1 MRRTPQPAITWLK
14 SVDLKLSSL
23 KSLVAGIVA
32 ASSLIGLPMVGQESD
47 GGGMVIPGVDTPAWQ
62 QPASTITLDEIH
74 RGQKGYGI
82 SVFAG
87 YETERFEVEVL
98 GVLRDFSPQASA
110 IIARLTGQGLEESG
124 VIAGMSGSPVY
135 IDGRLAG
142 AVAFSWNYAK
152 EAIAGIT
159 PIHEMRQIAAT
170 APAGSGESS
179 SWRRFSQ
186 TPVMTFDELFE
197 GDFSTDL
204 LAAELRKLKPN
215 LASGAQPGVVWATGG
230 FGQLSQGLLSGALG
244 AVSNAGTMSLR
255 SGAALLGDTG
265 AGVPDL
271 SLGPGSPVAAALIR
285 GDLQLAATGTVT
297 DRLGDQVLAFGHPF
311 LGYGPVRLP
320 MAAAEVIT
328 VISSTANSFK
338 LSNLGPVVGAFEED
352 RRAGVLGRL
361 EAEAPTLPLEIRI
374 SGAGIQDDQTFRMEI
389 AQLPA
394 LLPTL
399 MAISALGT
407 MEAAGHASGPQG
419 LDLSAKVSLA
429 DLGSLDIDQSFD
441 GDSAATQ
448 AAVYLLTLVSMA
460 TQTPLQDVSVEK
472 VEVELRRSAE
482 VRTARLTGGHAQRT
496 RVEPGETV
504 KVFLDW
510 IHQGG
515 RAERTSLDI
524 PIPPDLPDGPYYLL
538 LGDGVSSDT
547 TRFVLEPAAPVS
559 YPQQL
564 RLLRSLHSR
573 QDLVVLGLVPAPG
586 IVSEGE
592 LMPQLPGSMRSL
604 WQNSPPGQVLPLGI
618 AIADRLEHR
627 QDFPFEGLTRVDLE
641 VRRR

>member
-1 MRRTPQPAITWLK
+1 MRRIP
-14 SVDLKLSSL
+14 DLFHPTVLGL
-23 KSLVAGIVA
+23 FLFALVAIP
-32 ASSLIGLPMVGQESD
+32 ASGEGD
-47 GGGMVIPGVDTPAWQ
+47 GGGTIAVPGVDGPTWQ
-62 QPASTITLDEIH
+62 QPVSTITVDEIT
-74 RGQKGYGI
+74 RGQTGYGI

-87 YETERFEVEVL
+87 NEAERFEVEVL
-98 GVLRDFSPQASA
+98 GVLRDFSPRASA

-159 PIHEMRQIAAT
+159 PIEEMRQIAAA
-170 APAGSGESS
+170 APSGAGTSS
-179 SWRRFSQ
+179 SWRRISAQ
-186 TPVMTFDELFE
+186 PVMTFEELLE
-197 GDFSTDL
+197 GNLSQDL
-204 LAAELRKLKPN
+204 LVQELARLTPSLAA
-215 LASGAQPGVVWATGG
+215 GARPGVVWATGG
-230 FGQLSQGLLSGALG
+230 FGELSQRLLGTALG
-244 AVSNAGTMSLR
+244 AISNAGTLRRR
-255 SGAALLGDTG
+255 SGSAILGEAQDG
-265 AGVPDL
+265 APDL
-271 SLGPGSPVAAALIR
+271 ALAPGSPVAAALVR

-297 DRLGDQVLAFGHPF
+297 DRFGDQVLAFGHPF

-328 VISSTANSFK
+328 VISSTSNSFK

-352 RRAGVLGRL
+352 RRAGILGRL
-361 EAEAPTLPLEIRI
+361 DAVAPTLPLAIKI
-374 SGAGIQDDQTFRMEI
+374 SGNGIPEEQTFHMEI

-399 MAISALGT
+399 MAISTLGT
-407 MEAAGHASGPQG
+407 LEAAGHASGPQG
-419 LDLSAKVSLA
+419 LDLRAHVSLG
-429 DLGSLDIDQSFD
+429 DLGGLEIDQSFD
-441 GDSAATQ
+441 GDGAATQ

-460 TQTPLQDVSVEK
+460 TQTPLEDVEVER
-472 VEVELRRSAE
+472 VEVELKRSAR
-482 VRTARLTGGHAQRT
+482 VRTATLKGAHAQKT

-504 KVFLDW
+504 SVFLDW

-515 RAERTSLDI
+515 RSERTTLEVPVPADI
-524 PIPPDLPDGPYYLL
+524 ADGPYYLM
-538 LGDGVSSDT
+538 LGDGVSADS
-547 TRFVLEPAAPVS
+547 TRFILEPAAPVT

-586 IVSEGE
+586 IASQGE
-592 LMPQLPGSMRSL
+592 LLPQLPGSMRSL
-604 WQNSPPGQVLPLGI
+604 WGAVPPGRALPLGI
-618 AIADRLEHR
+618 AIADRSEFR
-627 QDFPFEGLTRVDLE
+627 QEFPFEGLTRVDLE